1 VVFTSQGVPFIQ
13 AGEEVMRDKKGVHN
27 SYESPDSINAIDWK
41 RKTTNNDVFIYYKRL
56 IDLRK
61 SHPAFRMGDAEKVRE
76 HLEFLPVEGNNLIAF
91 RLKDNANGDTWKDII
106 VVYNS
111 RDALAK
117 LAVPEGKYTVV
128 CKDGVIDS
136 RGLGTVYG
144 PEVSIPAQS
153 ALIMYKK

>member
-1 VVFTSQGVPFIQ
+1 
-13 AGEEVMRDKKGVHN
+13 
-27 SYESPDSINAIDWK
+27 
-41 RKTTNNDVFIYYKRL
+41 
-56 IDLRK
+56 
-61 SHPAFRMGDAEKVRE
+61 MGDAEKVRE

-153 ALIMYKK
+153 ALIMYKNKMRQNIVSIAGA